1 VTNSNGLG
9 GIRFPTSPQAAI
21 GCDGPLVRMRYAV
34 AFVLHSQP
42 TLVSRR
48 RRLSSDSFPFYASGV
63 QVFESDFTEP
73 GDDVCLDDVL
83 VSVEGGGLQ
92 FAFTVGQ
99 PLAL

>member
-1 VTNSNGLG
+1 
-9 GIRFPTSPQAAI
+9 
-21 GCDGPLVRMRYAV
+21 M
-34 AFVLHSQP
+34 
-42 TLVSRR
+42 
-48 RRLSSDSFPFYASGV
+48 SSDSFPFFASGV

-83 VSVEGGGLQ
+83 VAVEGGGLQ